1 MSEVAITIQN
11 VSKCF
16 KRYRHPVDRLKELLF
31 PGKQMADEFWALRD
45 ISLEIPKGKTLGIVG
60 ANGSGK
66 STLLQII
73 VGTLAPTTGHVNVQG
88 KISALLELGSGF
100 NPEFTGR
107 QNIFF
112 NGQILGLTQKQIE
125 DKYDDIVGFADIGDF
140 IDQPVKTYSSGMFVR
155 LAFAVATSVEPDILV
170 VDEALAVGD
179 EAFQRKCYAKLEK
192 IQYRGGTILFVSHS
206 AGTVI
211 DLCDSAI
218 LMSEGELLLYN
229 TPKYV
234 IDKYHKLIYAPTE
247 KIQSVRE
254 EIRRLNQK
262 QYHQNL
268 SANIS
273 QNISQEYLPANLTKP
288 IDNIGDNSSGKTQQA
303 GEIVTEKTATE
314 IINELPRFV
323 FHSQPFYD
331 PNLKPAETISYLSR
345 GAKISN
351 PQILTRRKEPVNNLI
366 GRENYI
372 YTYEVE
378 FLQEASKVRFGMLV
392 KTIKGSEL
400 GGASYR
406 FPEEK
411 LEDGVVKAGTKVVV
425 KFRFNC
431 LLNPGVYFLNAG
443 VSGIVN
449 GQFTYLARC
458 IDVGM
463 FRVLPEEDSEAT
475 GIIDFMI
482 KPSLTVDEV
491 EQTLSVAPE
500 MEIMV

>member
-31 PGKQMADEFWALRD
+31 PGKQRADEFWALRD
-45 ISLEIPKGKTLGIVG
+45 ISLDIPKGKTLGIVG

-88 KISALLELGSGF
+88 RISALLELGSGF

-112 NGQILGLTQKQIE
+112 NGQVLGLTQRQIE
-125 DKYDDIVGFADIGDF
+125 DKYDDIVAFADIGDF

-179 EAFQRKCYAKLEK
+179 EAFQRKCYARLEK
-192 IQYRGGTILFVSHS
+192 IQDRGGTILFVSHS

-211 DLCDSAI
+211 DLCDSAV

-247 KIQSVRE
+247 KIQTVRE
-254 EIRRLNQK
+254 ELRRLNHK
-262 QYHQNL
+262 QYQQNL
-268 SANIS
+268 SQDTITPNLT
-273 QNISQEYLPANLTKP
+273 QNIGQ
-288 IDNIGDNSSGKTQQA
+288 NSSGETQQA
-303 GEIVTEKTATE
+303 GEVVTEKTAAE
-314 IINELPRFV
+314 IINELPTFALQ
-323 FHSQPFYD
+323 SKPFYD
-331 PNLKPAETISYLSR
+331 PNLKPAETLSYLSR

-366 GRENYI
+366 GRDNYI

-411 LEDGVVKAGTKVVV
+411 LEDRVVKAGTKVVV
-425 KFRFNC
+425 KFIFNC

-463 FRVLPEEDSEAT
+463 FRVLPEEDSDAT

-482 KPSLTVDEV
+482 KPSLSVARVDE
-491 EQTLSVAPE
+491 TLSVSPE
-500 MEIMV
+500 IEILV

>member
-31 PGKQMADEFWALRD
+31 PGKQRADEFWALRD

-73 VGTLAPTTGHVNVQG
+73 VGTLSPTTGHVNVQG
-88 KISALLELGSGF
+88 RISALLELGSGF

-112 NGQILGLTQKQIE
+112 NGQVLGLTQRQIE
-125 DKYDDIVGFADIGDF
+125 DKYDDIVAFADIGDF

-179 EAFQRKCYAKLEK
+179 EAFQRKCYARLEK
-192 IQYRGGTILFVSHS
+192 IQDRGGTILFVSHS

-211 DLCDSAI
+211 DLCDSAV

-247 KIQSVRE
+247 KIQTVRE
-254 EIRRLNQK
+254 ELRRLNQK

-268 SANIS
+268 SQDTIT
-273 QNISQEYLPANLTKP
+273 PNLTQ
-288 IDNIGDNSSGKTQQA
+288 DIGQNSSGVTQQA
-303 GEIVTEKTATE
+303 GEVVTEKTAAE
-314 IINELPRFV
+314 IINELPTFALQ
-323 FHSQPFYD
+323 SKPFYD
-331 PNLKPAETISYLSR
+331 PNLKPAETLSYLSR

-366 GRENYI
+366 GRDNYI

-449 GQFTYLARC
+449 GHFTYLARC

-463 FRVLPEEDSEAT
+463 FRVLPEEDSDAT

-482 KPSLTVDEV
+482 KPNLTVDEV
-491 EQTLSVAPE
+491 DETLSVSPE
-500 MEIMV
+500 MEILV